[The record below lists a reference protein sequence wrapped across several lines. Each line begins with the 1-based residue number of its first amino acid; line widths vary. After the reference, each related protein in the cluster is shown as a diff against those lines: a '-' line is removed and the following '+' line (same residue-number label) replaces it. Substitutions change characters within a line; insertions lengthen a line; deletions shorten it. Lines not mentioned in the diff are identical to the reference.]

1 MNALNRIP
9 REEGWRALYNG
20 GSAAVMKAAVGTI
33 GQIAVYDQVL
43 KKFSVY
49 TCIYSTN
56 IIDPSR

>member
-43 KKFSVY
+43 LSYQLVS
-49 TCIYSTN
+49 IYM
-56 IIDPSR
+56 